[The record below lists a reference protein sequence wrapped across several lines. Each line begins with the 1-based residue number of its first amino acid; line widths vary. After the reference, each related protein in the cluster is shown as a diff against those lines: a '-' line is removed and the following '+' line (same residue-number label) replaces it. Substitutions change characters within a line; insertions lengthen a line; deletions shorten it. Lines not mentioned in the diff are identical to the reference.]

1 MAKGKKNANEQLL
14 FQTPSLHLLVLQLL
28 LFQEPLQILHVIVLE
43 VLDEAARGL
52 KTLLDGE
59 AGGLVTAREN
69 DNTVLLRLAKT
80 RRASASSRG
89 SPSHSNRQ

>member
-1 MAKGKKNANEQLL
+1 MAKGKKKNTNEQLL

-28 LFQEPLQILHVIVLE
+28 LFEEPLQILHVIVLE

-59 AGGLVTAREN
+59 AGCLVTAGEGRQHSF
-69 DNTVLLRLAKT
+69 VKT
-80 RRASASSRG
+80 R
-89 SPSHSNRQ
+89 